1 MNNSDKMNVSA
12 KKLLSLICFVFFIS
26 TVPLFIACTQQTVVD
41 ISLRSGIEETD
52 EYIEVTG
59 LGAASADGVTTE
71 AEAKRNSGTIAY
83 VQAVEILSEA
93 LQGIAV
99 KGELK
104 LRDLRISEGELIQ
117 LMEMNL
123 KGVQPV
129 GTTRFERQEDGSW
142 LAACTVKFEKK
153 NAESLAAELRNS
165 PLIDKC
171 ISARI
176 SDTNPVYTG
185 IIIDL
190 RYIFG
195 FSSLLVPKVISN
207 DGRELFSIRNIDPDI
222 LMANYGV
229 PVFSSIREAVDEPG
243 GVGEFPLKLV
253 PKEYDSESGSIV
265 LSENDTKKF
274 LQAPGKDGLIQ
285 KGKIALIL

>member
-1 MNNSDKMNVSA
+1 MCIPVKN
-12 KKLLSLICFVFFIS
+12 LLSFLYIFFTNS
-26 TVPLFIACTQQTVVD
+26 VVILLVGCAKQSD
-41 ISLRSGIEETD
+41 FESILRSGIEETD

-71 AEAKRNSGTIAY
+71 AEAKRNAETIANF
-83 VQAVEILSEA
+83 QAIEILAEA

-99 KGELK
+99 QGELK
-104 LRDLRISEGELIQ
+104 LRDLRISEGELVQ
-117 LMEMNL
+117 LIEMNL
-123 KGVQPV
+123 KGVHRV

-142 LAACTVKFEKK
+142 LAACTIKFEKK

-165 PLIDKC
+165 PLINNSID
-171 ISARI
+171 ARL
-176 SDTNPVYTG
+176 SDANPHYTG
-185 IIIDL
+185 IIIDV
-190 RYIFG
+190 RYVFG
-195 FSSLLVPKVISN
+195 FSSLLAPKVISN
-207 DGRELFSIRNIDPDI
+207 DGRALFSIRNIDPDI
-222 LMANYGV
+222 LMANYGI

-265 LSENDTKKF
+265 LSENDTQKF
-274 LQAPGKDGLIQ
+274 LQAPNKDSLIR

>member
-1 MNNSDKMNVSA
+1 MNVLA
-12 KKLLSLICFVFFIS
+12 KKLLSLISFVFFIN
-26 TVPLFIACTQQTVVD
+26 TVPLFSICTQQPYVD

-71 AEAKRNSGTIAY
+71 AEAKRNSETIAY
-83 VQAVEILSEA
+83 FQAVEILSEA

-99 KGELK
+99 QGELK

-117 LMEMNL
+117 LMKMNL
-123 KGVQPV
+123 KGVQRL

-153 NAESLAAELRNS
+153 NAESLAAGLRNS
-165 PLIDKC
+165 PLIEKGINDRL
-171 ISARI
+171 SE
-176 SDTNPVYTG
+176 TNPFYTG

-195 FSSLLVPKVISN
+195 FSSLLAPKVISN
-207 DGRELFSIRNIDPDI
+207 DGRELFSIRDIDPDI

-229 PVFSSIREAVDEPG
+229 PVFSSIREAVDKPG

-253 PKEYDSESGSIV
+253 PKEYDSESGSIM

-274 LQAPGKDGLIQ
+274 LQAPGKDSLIR